1 MSRLKFI
8 NIHIMAVLSLLMLTA
23 CTSNTNKNTVGE
35 TSEIVTTSVITS
47 ESFSNEAVSEFSDTN
62 ANVTINTSESE
73 AVTDTEY
80 GEYTYSPPD
89 AALDVEFVRD
99 NIIHKIEYSYYRNNG
114 TAELPE
120 FILSDM
126 NSYANEFISNSEYD
140 YSLEWI
146 GVDMFDINS
155 DGFKDYIVV
164 GQIMD
169 MLFVSKQEG
178 DAPYIPIERIYVPN
192 ENGGFDVIAFP
203 ASCGKGTVNNDHIL
217 STKTNG
223 YNDFLGSSDD
233 GIILV
238 NFDGNSTYFKAEVL
252 SEDYT
257 WEYLDNDL
265 VKIICYDNRNKNEIA
280 VAKFLYDNGYTE
292 HILLYSSLPDGT
304 PSVSVPQTYGSSKLF
319 EFYVKR
325 TDKAPERWND
335 WAAGP
340 IEINF
345 IPADYSKSF

>member
-1 MSRLKFI
+1 
-8 NIHIMAVLSLLMLTA
+8 
-23 CTSNTNKNTVGE
+23 VGE

-47 ESFSNEAVSEFSDTN
+47 ESFSIEAVSEFSSTN
-62 ANVTINTSESE
+62 TNIQTENQDFVTINTSESE
-73 AVTDTEY
+73 AVTDTEC
-80 GEYTYSPPD
+80 GEYSYSPPT

-99 NIIHKIEYSYYRNNG
+99 NIIHKIEYAYYHNSG

-126 NSYANEFISNSEYD
+126 NSYADEWISNAEYD

-155 DGFKDYIVV
+155 DGSEDYIVV

-169 MLFVSKQEG
+169 MSFVSKQEG
-178 DAPYIPIERIYVPN
+178 DAPYIPIERIYVLN
-192 ENGGFDVIAFP
+192 GNGGFDVIVFP
-203 ASCGKGTVNNDHIL
+203 ASCGKGTTYNDYIL

-223 YNDFLGSSDD
+223 YNDFMGSSND

-257 WEYLDNDL
+257 WEYLDNNL
-265 VKIICYDNRNKNEIA
+265 VRIICYDYRNKNEIA
-280 VAKFLYDNGYTE
+280 VAKFFYDTDCVE

-304 PSVSVPQTYGSSKLF
+304 PSVSISQYGSNKF

-325 TDKAPERWND
+325 TDKAPEKWND
-335 WAAGP
+335 FWVGP
-340 IEINF
+340 IEIKY
-345 IPADYSKSF
+345 IPADDCN

>member
-1 MSRLKFI
+1 MVSLC
-8 NIHIMAVLSLLMLTA
+8 LSS
-23 CTSNTNKNTVGE
+23 CRSDDNTNKNTVGE
-35 TSEIVTTSVITS
+35 ISEIVTTSVITS
-47 ESFSNEAVSEFSDTN
+47 ESFSLEAVSEFSNTN
-62 ANVTINTSESE
+62 ANIQTENQDFVTINTSESG
-73 AVTDTEY
+73 AVTDTEC
-80 GEYTYSPPD
+80 GEYAYSPPA

-99 NIIHKIEYSYYRNNG
+99 NIIHKIEYAYYRNSG

-126 NSYANEFISNSEYD
+126 NSYADEWISNAEYD

-155 DGFKDYIVV
+155 DGSEDYIVV

-169 MLFVSKQEG
+169 MSFVSKQEG
-178 DAPYIPIERIYVPN
+178 DAPYMPIERIYVPN
-192 ENGGFDVIAFP
+192 GNGGFDVIVFP
-203 ASCGKGTVNNDHIL
+203 ASCGKGTTYNDYIL

-223 YNDFLGSSDD
+223 YNDFMGSSND

-238 NFDGNSTYFKAEVL
+238 NFDGISTYFKAEVL

-257 WEYLDNDL
+257 WEYLDNNL
-265 VKIICYDNRNKNEIA
+265 VRIICYDYRNKNEIA
-280 VAKFLYDNGYTE
+280 VAKFLYDTSYTE
-292 HILLYSSLPDGT
+292 HILFYSSLPNGT
-304 PSVSVPQTYGSSKLF
+304 PSVSVPQAYGSSKF

-325 TDKAPERWND
+325 TDKAPEKWND

-340 IEINF
+340 IEIKY
-345 IPADYSKSF
+345 IPADDCN